1 MKKLLLAATAGFAL
15 AAGSASAADLGKP
28 VYKAAPPPPP
38 AYSWTGWYWG
48 VNVGYSWGRERNDW
62 TLDGFGIASESQKM
76 DGVIG
81 GFQSGFN
88 WQSGI
93 WVFGMESD
101 FQATGQKG
109 STTYGIPAGINV
121 VSEHKLPWLG
131 TARSRIGVLPTQNV
145 LLYATG
151 GVAYGQV
158 KSSYTLNAGAVQV
171 AALNFKDTRAG
182 WTAGVGVE
190 GAFGGGWSAKLEYL
204 YVDLGKNTFDFS
216 VTGVGTVLSID
227 SRVTDNIVRVGLNY
241 KWGDAPIVAKY

>member
-1 MKKLLLAATAGFAL
+1 MKKLLLATAAVFAL
-15 AAGSASAADLGKP
+15 AAGSASAADLSRP
-28 VYKAAPPPPP
+28 AYKAAPPPPP

-62 TLDGFGIASESQKM
+62 TTFGVTASESQKM

-88 WQSGI
+88 WQTGI

-109 STTYGIPAGINV
+109 STTYGVPGFSVTA
-121 VSEHKLPWLG
+121 EHKLPWLG

-158 KSSYTLNAGAVQV
+158 KSSYTLNAPGPV
-171 AALNFKDTRAG
+171 AAFNFKDTRAG

-204 YVDLGKNTFDFS
+204 YVDLGKNTSDFS
-216 VTGVGTVLSID
+216 VAGVIVSSID

-241 KWGDAPIVAKY
+241 KWGGAPIVAKY